1 MMDVIARCFSDRMQT
16 LEWKKKMKVMVPS
29 YGQSLID
36 DAALLKEVRT
46 RTLNTLNLK

>member
-1 MMDVIARCFSDRMQT
+1 MQT

-46 RTLNTLNLK
+46 RTLGTLNLK